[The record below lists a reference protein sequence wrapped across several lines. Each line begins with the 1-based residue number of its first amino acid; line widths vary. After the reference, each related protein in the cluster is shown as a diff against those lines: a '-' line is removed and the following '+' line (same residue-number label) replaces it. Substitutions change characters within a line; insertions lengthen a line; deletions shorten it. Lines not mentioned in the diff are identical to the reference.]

1 MHLNNY
7 GLKAIRAVYF
17 EKLRLYEDST
27 KYANDVDVS
36 RSAENVLLNVDDL
49 LDANSIDDIHEVDYD
64 FTPNNK
70 HNKSGKFD
78 TYKKYNDD
86 IKKRIVKITGE
97 PPKNNVHVGSIVFTL
112 PDEFKNASKKE
123 QVDVFKNW
131 LRFIGDRYGN
141 ENIID
146 CVLHFDE
153 TTPHGTVTIVP
164 EAISRK
170 THKKTVSTA
179 SCFTIKDLHNL
190 HKDCDAYFER
200 IYGVEG
206 LINNQKTIGRTKV
219 AKQHLDAFKKEHA
232 EYEALTKQNNELK
245 AENQLL
251 QGAVDVK
258 RAEYDKLDTDVKNTL
273 DEANNKANDIKSKA
287 SVEAEQIKRAAN
299 VGINKR
305 VKELNTR
312 EADLLQREYEK
323 KTDSNF
329 FYDNVW
335 PDYKKKKKKLE
346 EKEKEL
352 NKKEKDLQAT
362 EIQLNDRAN
371 ALAEKFRYYDRYIN
385 FLEFGVKIWKF
396 TQSDYFTP
404 HLRDADD
411 LMKTF
416 INERDRRLAYQY
428 TYGLLDDK
436 YSKTDKTAIIN
447 DINKQVEAWK
457 RQEKEEGFEPFK
469 G

>member
-1 MHLNNY
+1 MHLDNY

-49 LDANSIDDIHEVDYD
+49 IGANSIDDIREVDYD

-70 HNKSGKFD
+70 KNKSGKFD

-112 PDEFKNASKKE
+112 PDEFKNSSKKE

-179 SCFTIKDLHNL
+179 SCFTLKDLHNL

-219 AKQHLDAFKKEHA
+219 AKQHLNAFKKEHA

-245 AENQLL
+245 AENQRL

-258 RAEYDKLDTDVKNTL
+258 RAEYDKLDTDVNNKL
-273 DEANNKANDIKSKA
+273 DEANDKANDIKSKA
-287 SVEAEQIKRAAN
+287 KAEAEQIKQDAEDDIKTR
-299 VGINKR
+299 KSD
-305 VKELNTR
+305 LDTR
-312 EADLLQREYEK
+312 EKNIIAREDKY
-323 KTDSNF
+323 T
-329 FYDNVW
+329 NVTY
-335 PDYKKKKKKLE
+335 PDYKKKKKELDKKKTELD
-346 EKEKEL
+346 EKEENLKA
-352 NKKEKDLQAT
+352 K
-362 EIQLNDRAN
+362 EIQVNNRADE
-371 ALAEKFRYYDRYIN
+371 LDEKFRYYDRYIN
-385 FLEFGVKIWKF
+385 KLRFALKIIKFFGV
-396 TQSDYFTP
+396 D
-404 HLRDADD
+404 DADE
-411 LMKTF
+411 
-416 INERDRRLAYQY
+416 IIRRN
-428 TYGLLDDK
+428 TEDFN
-436 YSKTDKTAIIN
+436 DKTALYAELKAYRDKYG
-447 DINKQVEAWK
+447 DITLDKDPHQIDIDDIMKDVNKQVEEWE
-457 RQEKEEGFEPFK
+457 RQEKEKGFDPFK
-469 G
+469 GL